1 MTYLVVD
8 PIASCTNTTRF
19 EVDHIFLQDF
29 QEWIS
34 MSSDDEWDKY
44 LSSYLDSY
52 NISSQEDKFDFLKK
66 LLKSFE
72 IEYERL
78 LSEKTSQDVSIGVMY
93 EKIVPH
99 KQEFIKVD
107 ASYLESKESVLHSFY
122 FYEDIVAE
130 GFPTESKSPLIQKD
144 DLRDKFVDHEIVD
157 AFFKYFRCSKHF

>member
-1 MTYLVVD
+1 MY
-8 PIASCTNTTRF
+8 SN
-19 EVDHIFLQDF
+19 
-29 QEWIS
+29 
-34 MSSDDEWDKY
+34 DEWDKD

-52 NISSQEDKFDFLKK
+52 NIFSEEYKFDFLKK

-78 LSEKTSQDVSIGVMY
+78 LSEKTSQDVSIGVMH

-107 ASYLESKESVLHSFY
+107 ASHLESNESVLQIFD

-130 GFPTESKSPLIQKD
+130 GFPTESKYPQIQKD
-144 DLRDKFVDHEIVD
+144 DLRDKFVDHEIVE
-157 AFFKYFRCSKHF
+157 AF